1 MNSVL
6 LFVSQ
11 SGKDVPN
18 PEGSDEIV
26 SDMFDQFIDH
36 VSDRFSEVGL
46 IGEFASIGANELVQG
61 SMEDLLAGIISEKDA
76 IENDLIDFE
85 LLISFIVTEGAWTKE
100 VLDPEGHEIDQ
111 EFRRAV
117 PPENEIV
124 ARSFLEA
131 FGE

>member
-85 LLISFIVTEGAWTKE
+85 LLISFTVTEGAWTKE